1 MAFAATGLTAQ
12 TCYDGYLGLTE
23 NNQGDMLATA
33 VD

>member
-12 TCYDGYLGLTE
+12 TWYDGYMTE
-23 NNQGDMLATA
+23 NNQGDVLATA